1 MWQFTFRA
9 FLIVLCVIGWAV
21 MFSLGAIVVA
31 VVGAAVWLAR
41 KCTQ

>member
-1 MWQFTFRA
+1 MRQLTFHA

-21 MFSLGAIVVA
+21 ILSLGVIVVP

-41 KCTQ
+41 KRTQ